1 MRLSEFVGKKIINLS
16 DGDILGTVGD
26 SDLLIDAEDGTIQS
40 LIIPYRGSNK
50 LMMRGEKKEI
60 AIPWESIRKIGSEV
74 LVVEINDLYRERA
87 W

>member
-1 MRLSEFVGKKIINLS
+1 MRLSEFIGKKIINLS

-26 SDLLIDAEDGTIQS
+26 SDLMIDAEDGTIQS
-40 LIIPYRGSNK
+40 LLIPYHGGNR
-50 LMMRGEKKEI
+50 LLMRGEKKEI
-60 AIPWESIRKIGSEV
+60 AIPWQAIRKIGAEV

>member
-26 SDLLIDAEDGTIQS
+26 SDLMIDAEDGSIQS
-40 LIIPYRGSNK
+40 LLIPYRGANRLLARS
-50 LMMRGEKKEI
+50 EKKEL
-60 AIPWESIRKIGSEV
+60 AIPWQSIRKIGAEV
-74 LVVEINDLYRERA
+74 LVVEVNDLYRERA

>member
-26 SDLLIDAEDGTIQS
+26 SDLMIDAEDGTIQS
-40 LIIPYRGSNK
+40 LLIPYRGGNR
-50 LMMRGEKKEI
+50 LLTRGEKKEI
-60 AIPWESIRKIGSEV
+60 AIPWQSIRKIGAEV
-74 LVVEINDLYRERA
+74 LVVEVNDLYRERA

>member
-1 MRLSEFVGKKIINLS
+1 MRLSEFIGKKIINLS

-26 SDLLIDAEDGTIQS
+26 SDLMINAEDGTIQS
-40 LIIPYRGSNK
+40 LLIPYRGGNR
-50 LMMRGEKKEI
+50 LLTRGEKKEI
-60 AIPWESIRKIGSEV
+60 AIPWESIRKIGAEV

>member
-26 SDLLIDAEDGTIQS
+26 SDLMIDTVDGAIQS
-40 LIIPYRGSNK
+40 LLIPYRGGNR
-50 LMMRGEKKEI
+50 LLARNEKKEL
-60 AIPWESIRKIGSEV
+60 AIPWQSIRKIGAEV
-74 LVVEINDLYRERA
+74 LVVEVNDLYRERA